1 MQPHFPLKNVKFKE
15 QIPYPVNFERYDSE
29 RKKLDPKHR
38 IFSVSFTLKNHL
50 VLQNYMTKLTSYPC
64 LLVAYFYPFEG
75 DLFSPSPHISGLIW
89 AAVLLSAAVLGI

>member
-1 MQPHFPLKNVKFKE
+1 
-15 QIPYPVNFERYDSE
+15 
-29 RKKLDPKHR
+29 
-38 IFSVSFTLKNHL
+38 
-50 VLQNYMTKLTSYPC
+50 MTKLTSYPC

>member
-38 IFSVSFTLKNHL
+38 IFSVSFTLKKPL
-50 VLQNYMTKLTSYPC
+50 SFTKLHDEID
-64 LLVAYFYPFEG
+64 LLPLPF
-75 DLFSPSPHISGLIW
+75 SGL
-89 AAVLLSAAVLGI
+89 LLPFRG